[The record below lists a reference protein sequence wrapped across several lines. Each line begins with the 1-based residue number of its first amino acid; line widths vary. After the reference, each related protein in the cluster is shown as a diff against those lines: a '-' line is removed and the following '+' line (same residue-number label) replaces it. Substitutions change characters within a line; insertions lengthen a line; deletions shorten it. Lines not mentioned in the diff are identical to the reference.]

1 MDPFE
6 LLEQAGRVKPAD
18 PAVLDRAAA
27 DLLTRCGEPVTGAG
41 RGRRIR
47 LPRMRPLQL
56 TAGVTAIAVAA
67 GVAVAVATA
76 VTVPTAGAGGGNVVT
91 TAYVI
96 NRTERALA
104 AVQAGSA
111 IQQTTFAVTG
121 RLQLGANL
129 TPSDRD
135 PAWLEQMRLTQ
146 VTAWSYGSRTRV
158 AGFGVG
164 GRRVFDVGLAS
175 ATRPRGHQLLPLPV
189 LVGRAARSWYYPLSM
204 SAPAAP
210 PVTCQG
216 SSQAIYNG
224 PALMSW
230 TQASSARW
238 TALIREALSCGLF
251 QLDGRQ
257 AVDGV
262 DALRLV
268 ATPDEVQL
276 QQGAHEVLWVSPRTF
291 LPVRMSFGRGAAAAD
306 FRWLPPTGANL
317 ATLLVTVPH
326 GAVEHRLPAGTGI
339 VFWQM
344 AELGKPVG

>member
-27 DLLTRCGEPVTGAG
+27 DLLARCGEPVTGAG

-135 PAWLEQMRLTQ
+135 PAWL
-146 VTAWSYGSRTRV
+146 
-158 AGFGVG
+158 
-164 GRRVFDVGLAS
+164 VGLAS

-224 PALMSW
+224 PALMFW